1 MVTAILVILF
11 TPIIMIAYAAAL
23 ACEKHNKKSKEQ
35 YEQARRNAVESM
47 KREDREYN
55 DWGWPD
61 EK

>member
-11 TPIIMIAYAAAL
+11 APIIMVAYAAAL
-23 ACEKHNKKSKEQ
+23 AYEKHDKKSTEQ
-35 YEQARRNAVESM
+35 YEQARRNAIESM
-47 KREDREYN
+47 KREDKEYN

>member
-11 TPIIMIAYAAAL
+11 SPIIMVAYAATL
-23 ACEKHNKKSKEQ
+23 AYEKHDKKSKEQ
-35 YEQARRNAVESM
+35 YEQARRNAIESM
-47 KREDREYN
+47 KREDKEYN

>member
-11 TPIIMIAYAAAL
+11 APIIMVAYAAAL
-23 ACEKHNKKSKEQ
+23 AYEKHDKKSRGQ
-35 YEQARRNAVESM
+35 YEQARRNAIESM
-47 KREDREYN
+47 KREDKEYN